1 MGYYTIASSL
11 RQGLRQVRKSEIFTQ
26 ICRYMYSMKKTI
38 IIIILCAL
46 ISIIS
51 HSPRLETDQEQIRL
65 LYLKQKALDF
75 AKKYKGEDVI
85 VVSKKDHLLYYC
97 RKGKIVKNEKWN
109 GFTYDFPVKVALA
122 SRYYRTPEGEM
133 FIDGKNPGSRY
144 IRFLSFSGPGAY
156 GIHSAETRYKNYLE
170 QMEKKD
176 PNFVFA
182 TRKDDTRGCV
192 QVENR
197 VIKYLF
203 ANVDVNTPV
212 LVMP

>member
-1 MGYYTIASSL
+1 MML
-11 RQGLRQVRKSEIFTQ
+11 FKRKTLVILGILIF
-26 ICRYMYSMKKTI
+26 
-38 IIIILCAL
+38 L
-46 ISIIS
+46 ISFAGHVRNAS
-51 HSPRLETDQEQIRL
+51 QEKEFIRL
-65 LYLKQKALDF
+65 LYLKQSALDF
-75 AKKYKGEDVI
+75 ARKYKGEDVI
-85 VVSKKDHLLYYC
+85 VVSKKDHLLYYF
-97 RKGKIVKNEKWN
+97 RKGKIVRNEKWN

-133 FIDGKNPGSRY
+133 FIDSKNPGSRY
-144 IRFLSFSGPGAY
+144 ILFLSFSGPGAY
-156 GIHSAETRYKNYLE
+156 GIHSAETKYKAYLDN
-170 QMEKKD
+170 MEKKD

-182 TRKDDTRGCV
+182 TKKDDTRGCV